1 MLQVSS
7 LPLGSLEFWIG
18 VGERGRER
26 GRAATWALLVA
37 IRLWVPW
44 AFFRSRG
51 FCLGLK
57 KVERERE
64 RGEKSSIFVG
74 LSEVSGG
81 FWMAGIIV

>member
-1 MLQVSS
+1 MPQVSS

-44 AFFRSRG
+44 AFSVARFL
-51 FCLGLK
+51 LGLK
-57 KVERERE
+57 EGGERER
-64 RGEKSSIFVG
+64 RKIFY
-74 LSEVSGG
+74 
-81 FWMAGIIV
+81 FCRTP